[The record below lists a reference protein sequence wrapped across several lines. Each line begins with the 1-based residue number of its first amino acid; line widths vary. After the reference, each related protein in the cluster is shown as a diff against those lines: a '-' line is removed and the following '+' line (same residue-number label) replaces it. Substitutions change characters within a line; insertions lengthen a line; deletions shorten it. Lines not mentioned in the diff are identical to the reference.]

1 MKENFPLVGLL
12 ATVLILSVGCLGG
25 GTIETTEISTP
36 LPTQASVPTATIA
49 VTPAIQAT
57 STQAAVAETP
67 TAEATASTASS
78 PQATASTVEEVPEI
92 LSYRLR
98 VLVSNNG
105 PRGTDMVQLNGAYIK
120 EPPTELIEFDFQ
132 QGEQS
137 QRMATMLVDGTRYM
151 NIGDRWM
158 QSPDAIMNIAELTLL
173 TPQNVAGLLGQME
186 LVGLESVN
194 ALSAYHYQ
202 GSKEIIPV
210 VGTEGDTLDVSRI
223 ESAQLDLWVDE
234 TYNAIVRL
242 TLEASNSEPP
252 ITATLTYDYIDLN
265 TEIQIA
271 APEIVQESSA
281 TPAGDFVPK
290 NELGELLGFNLM
302 FPTGSTVETVVGATL
317 YVIVGPYTLEEAPTF
332 IETTM
337 QSNGYTQLSQNIG
350 SAGEIIYL
358 FQREQKAVNI
368 TLTAAGDGNT
378 RFQFA
383 IGP

>member
-1 MKENFPLVGLL
+1 
-12 ATVLILSVGCLGG
+12 
-25 GTIETTEISTP
+25 
-36 LPTQASVPTATIA
+36 
-49 VTPAIQAT
+49 
-57 STQAAVAETP
+57 
-67 TAEATASTASS
+67 
-78 PQATASTVEEVPEI
+78 
-92 LSYRLR
+92 
-98 VLVSNNG
+98 
-105 PRGTDMVQLNGAYIK
+105 
-120 EPPTELIEFDFQ
+120 
-132 QGEQS
+132 
-137 QRMATMLVDGTRYM
+137 
-151 NIGDRWM
+151 
-158 QSPDAIMNIAELTLL
+158 
-173 TPQNVAGLLGQME
+173 
-186 LVGLESVN
+186 
-194 ALSAYHYQ
+194 
-202 GSKEIIPV
+202 
-210 VGTEGDTLDVSRI
+210 
-223 ESAQLDLWVDE
+223 VDE

-265 TEIQIA
+265 TDIQIA

-337 QSNGYTQLSQNIG
+337 QSNGYTQLSQNVG

-383 IGP
+383 TGP